1 MRDLSGTSN
10 DKQLGQIK
18 KLEQDKRRNSPKH
31 KDESNN
37 NVSPPRINIIKQKVN
52 LNKINVAG
60 NNSAFVNHS
69 QNFQNSKRPNFGGGL
84 AHASNNVTT
93 QNRLGMDTR
102 NPVLATDEDDQAVYE
117 EDEFESIIE

>member
-1 MRDLSGTSN
+1 LRDLSGQSN
-10 DKQLGQIK
+10 EKQIGQIK
-18 KLEQDKRRNSPKH
+18 KLDNEKRRNSPKQ

-69 QNFQNSKRPNFGGGL
+69 QNFQNSKRPTFGGGL
-84 AHASNNVTT
+84 AHTSNNVTTT
-93 QNRLGMDTR
+93 QNRLGVDTR
-102 NPVLATDEDDQAVYE
+102 NPIL
-117 EDEFESIIE
+117 